1 MVRRYLY
8 TSVMCCM
15 RVAVSIG
22 LRWDLF
28 CLVCAYWE
36 WDREY
41 ARGARQN
48 LVHTYNSHPWVRRV
62 PVLL

>member
-1 MVRRYLY
+1 
-8 TSVMCCM
+8 MCCM

-48 LVHTYNSHPWVRRV
+48 LVHTYNSHPWVRLV